1 MRAAESA
8 DASALAYLGDA
19 VIELWV
25 RERLVRAGVC
35 GPRELHE
42 QAKGYVTA
50 PAQAA
55 AMKRILPLLDD
66 EENMVF
72 HRGRNTGH
80 TSLPKNSTAA
90 EYRAASGM
98 EALFG
103 WLYLSGRDERIA
115 ELLETGYKIQN
126 TVHT

>member
-19 VIELWV
+19 VVELWV
-25 RERLVRAGVC
+25 RERLLQAGVC
-35 GPRELHE
+35 GPHELHE
-42 QAKGYVTA
+42 QAKRYVAA

-55 AMKRILPLLDD
+55 AMKRILPLLSD

-72 HRGRNTGH
+72 HRGRNAGH
-80 TSLPKNSTAA
+80 TSLPKNATAA

-103 WLYLSGRDERIA
+103 WLYLSGRGERIS
-115 ELLETGYKIQN
+115 ELLEAGYKSI
-126 TVHT
+126 